1 MEKQKIMIVDDTDIN
16 REILSEMLKNSYEII
31 EAENGMQAISILEE
45 HDYDISLLLL
55 DIVMPELDGFD
66 VLKYMNRNNCID
78 SIPVIMISSE
88 TDSNFIK
95 KAYDMGVVDYIG
107 RPFDMDIVQRR
118 VKNTIALYAKQRKLS
133 DIVADKIQEKTGQ
146 SELMISLL
154 SQIVE
159 FRNGESGQHV
169 LHINIITALLLRRL
183 MEKTG
188 RYGLKSEDVSLIC
201 SASSLHDIGK
211 IAIPSEILNKPG
223 RLTDEEYEIIKTHSG
238 VGASMLE
245 SLSKYNDEPL
255 LKWAYEICRWH
266 HERYDGNGYPDG
278 LKGDEIP
285 ISAQVVSLAD
295 VYDALTSE
303 RCYKNAIPHEDAI
316 DMIINGRCGV
326 FNPLL
331 IECLT
336 DISDVIQKELKTD
349 GIDVKRQIEA
359 FDIAEEIN
367 RHSELSAS
375 SQLIN
380 QLEFEQGKATFLE
393 GEIHQI
399 VFTYKEDPL
408 YFKINKEGAELL
420 GIKEVIVDPIHD
432 AEFVD
437 RFGINMSSFSDRGK
451 DMSAEDPIFAVDSKV
466 KIGNEF
472 RPCCYRCQSIWSN
485 SGERKYLGVVGEI
498 LFS

>member
-1 MEKQKIMIVDDTDIN
+1 MEKQKIMIVDDTVIN

-31 EAENGMQAISILEE
+31 EAENGMQAINILEE

-55 DIVMPELDGFD
+55 DIVMPGMDGFD
-66 VLKYMNRNNCID
+66 VLNYMNRNGCID
-78 SIPVIMISSE
+78 SIPVIMISAE
-88 TDSNFIK
+88 TDSSFIK
-95 KAYDMGVVDYIG
+95 RSYDMGVVDYIG
-107 RPFDMDIVQRR
+107 RPFDMDIVRRR
-118 VKNTIALYAKQRKLS
+118 VKNTIALYAKQRKLA
-133 DIVADKIQEKTGQ
+133 DIVADKIREKTGQ

-169 LHINIITALLLRRL
+169 RHINIITALLLRQL
-183 MEKTG
+183 MKKTDC
-188 RYGLKSEDVSLIC
+188 YGLKSEDASLIC

-211 IAIPSEILNKPG
+211 ISIASEILNKPG
-223 RLTDEEYEIIKTHSG
+223 RLTDEEYEIIKTHSA

-245 SLSKYNDEPL
+245 SLSKYSCEPL
-255 LKWAYEICRWH
+255 LQRAYEICRWH

-303 RCYKNAIPHEDAI
+303 RCYKNPIPHEEAI
-316 DMIINGRCGV
+316 DMILNGKCGV

-331 IECLT
+331 IECLA
-336 DISDVIQKELKTD
+336 DISDEMQKEIKTD
-349 GIDVKRQIEA
+349 GVDVKNQIEA
-359 FDIAEEIN
+359 FDVAEEIN

-380 QLEFEQGKATFLE
+380 QLEFEHVKASFLE
-393 GEIHQI
+393 GEIHEI

-408 YFKINKEGAELL
+408 YFKINREGAELL
-420 GIKEVIVDPIHD
+420 GINEVIVDPIHD

-437 RFGINMSSFSDRGK
+437 RFGINVNTFSDRGK
-451 DMSAEDPIFAVDSKV
+451 EMSVEEPIFAVDSRV

-472 RPCCYRCQSIWSN
+472 RSCCYRCRSIWSK

-498 LFS
+498 LLS